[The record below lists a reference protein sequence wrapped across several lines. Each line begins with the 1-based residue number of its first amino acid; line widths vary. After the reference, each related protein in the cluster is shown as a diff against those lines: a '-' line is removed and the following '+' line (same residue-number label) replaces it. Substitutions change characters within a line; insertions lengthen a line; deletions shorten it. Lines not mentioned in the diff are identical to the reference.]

1 MVCVANENDIFGISV
16 QVIAGTRNED
26 KKIFK
31 KSVGEL
37 AKAIDGIKIY
47 NIEADQS
54 KQAKDQ
60 LKKSVQTLFEKSLQ
74 NPPKIPV
81 VTIKKFD
88 CSNAMKSLKKDIEK
102 AIGSISVGVTGN
114 TVKASRSQYNK
125 NNNSNRTTT
134 DVTSYQQ
141 TAKELAQIQSR
152 IQSIIGGVYP
162 LKKRKK
168 FFYIQEI

>member
-1 MVCVANENDIFGISV
+1 MANENDIFGISV

-60 LKKSVQTLFEKSLQ
+60 LKRAFRHYLKNLLKTLQ
-74 NPPKIPV
+74 
-81 VTIKKFD
+81 KF
-88 CSNAMKSLKKDIEK
+88 
-102 AIGSISVGVTGN
+102 
-114 TVKASRSQYNK
+114 Q
-125 NNNSNRTTT
+125 
-134 DVTSYQQ
+134 
-141 TAKELAQIQSR
+141 
-152 IQSIIGGVYP
+152 
-162 LKKRKK
+162 
-168 FFYIQEI
+168 

>member
-1 MVCVANENDIFGISV
+1 MANENDIFGISV

-81 VTIKKFD
+81 VTIK
-88 CSNAMKSLKKDIEK
+88 
-102 AIGSISVGVTGN
+102 
-114 TVKASRSQYNK
+114 
-125 NNNSNRTTT
+125 
-134 DVTSYQQ
+134 
-141 TAKELAQIQSR
+141 
-152 IQSIIGGVYP
+152 
-162 LKKRKK
+162 
-168 FFYIQEI
+168 

>member
-1 MVCVANENDIFGISV
+1 MANENDIFGISV

-60 LKKSVQTLFEKSLQ
+60 LKRAFRRYLKNLFKTLQ
-74 NPPKIPV
+74 
-81 VTIKKFD
+81 KF
-88 CSNAMKSLKKDIEK
+88 
-102 AIGSISVGVTGN
+102 
-114 TVKASRSQYNK
+114 Q
-125 NNNSNRTTT
+125 
-134 DVTSYQQ
+134 
-141 TAKELAQIQSR
+141 
-152 IQSIIGGVYP
+152 
-162 LKKRKK
+162 
-168 FFYIQEI
+168 

>member
-1 MVCVANENDIFGISV
+1 MANENDIFGISV

-60 LKKSVQTLFEKSLQ
+60 
-74 NPPKIPV
+74 
-81 VTIKKFD
+81 
-88 CSNAMKSLKKDIEK
+88 
-102 AIGSISVGVTGN
+102 
-114 TVKASRSQYNK
+114 
-125 NNNSNRTTT
+125 
-134 DVTSYQQ
+134 
-141 TAKELAQIQSR
+141 
-152 IQSIIGGVYP
+152 
-162 LKKRKK
+162 
-168 FFYIQEI
+168 